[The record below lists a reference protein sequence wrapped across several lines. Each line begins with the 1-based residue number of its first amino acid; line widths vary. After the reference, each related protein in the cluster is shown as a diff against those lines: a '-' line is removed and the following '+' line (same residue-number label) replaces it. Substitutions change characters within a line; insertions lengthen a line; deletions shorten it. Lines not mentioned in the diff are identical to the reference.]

1 MSITINNKVP
11 LTDELGW
18 KFKKQLRNAARMK
31 DEQNAHITYCF
42 ANDLKTYIFL
52 NAQVSEKMAHWR
64 LGPIGKETSLK
75 PETNLKPEISSREEN
90 ESFNGNQELNDRG

>member
-75 PETNLKPEISSREEN
+75 PEISSREEN

>member
-52 NAQVSEKMAHWR
+52 NAQVSKKWR
-64 LGPIGKETSLK
+64 IGVLGPLAKKLA
-75 PETNLKPEISSREEN
+75 
-90 ESFNGNQELNDRG
+90 